1 MYDRIIGFKLSSL
14 LQRTIK
20 SKSAGRVQS
29 VTLRMIVDN
38 DQEIKDFKP
47 EEYWTL
53 DIVLDIN
60 GTKVTATLDK
70 IDGKTAA
77 IHNKEEAEALL
88 KRVADS
94 YHVASLTKTKKRVPS
109 KLPFTTSTM
118 QQEAYNRFKF
128 STSMTQSI
136 AQKLYEGLE
145 VNGEHVGLN
154 ELIGSK
160 PHLIVLSKNDKADT
174 LVTARWIAKY
184 NQEGITCFASNLKG
198 EKVFKVLNE
207 MSEPLVL
214 KKREKEKKLGMKK
227 QPLKLLIVG
236 IPNVGKSTLINN
248 LAGKRVARA
257 ANTPGVTRSEQWIK
271 LSGDFVLL
279 DTPGILPMN
288 YEGPLTARRL
298 AILGSIKEDVLPLDE
313 LYRFLFVF
321 LRENYKNCLQNR
333 YGIED
338 LSKLEAEEVLEIV
351 AKNRGYLLKNG
362 TFDYAKATSSIFK
375 DFQEGYFGRISLE
388 RP

>member
-1 MYDRIIGFKLSSL
+1 MNNQQQKNVHYFPGHMAK
-14 LQRTIK
+14 
-20 SKSAGRVQS
+20 V
-29 VTLRMIVDN
+29 LREMAPFVKN
-38 DQEIKDFKP
+38 A
-47 EEYWTL
+47 
-53 DIVLDIN
+53 DIV
-60 GTKVTATLDK
+60 V
-70 IDGKTAA
+70 
-77 IHNKEEAEALL
+77 E
-88 KRVADS
+88 VAD
-94 YHVASLTKTKKRVPS
+94 ARAP
-109 KLPFTTSTM
+109 
-118 QQEAYNRFKF
+118 F
-128 STSMTQSI
+128 STRNPM
-136 AQKLYEGLE
+136 
-145 VNGEHVGLN
+145 LN

-375 DFQEGYFGRISLE
+375 DFQEGYFGKISLE

>member
-1 MYDRIIGFKLSSL
+1 MNNQQQKNVHYFPGHMAK
-14 LQRTIK
+14 
-20 SKSAGRVQS
+20 A
-29 VTLRMIVDN
+29 LREMAPFVKN
-38 DQEIKDFKP
+38 A
-47 EEYWTL
+47 
-53 DIVLDIN
+53 DIV
-60 GTKVTATLDK
+60 V
-70 IDGKTAA
+70 
-77 IHNKEEAEALL
+77 E
-88 KRVADS
+88 VAD
-94 YHVASLTKTKKRVPS
+94 ARAP
-109 KLPFTTSTM
+109 
-118 QQEAYNRFKF
+118 F
-128 STSMTQSI
+128 STRNPM
-136 AQKLYEGLE
+136 
-145 VNGEHVGLN
+145 LN

-257 ANTPGVTRSEQWIK
+257 ANTPGITRSEQWIK

-375 DFQEGYFGRISLE
+375 DFQEGYFGKISLE

>member
-1 MYDRIIGFKLSSL
+1 MNNQQQKNVHYFPGHMAK
-14 LQRTIK
+14 
-20 SKSAGRVQS
+20 A
-29 VTLRMIVDN
+29 LREMAPFVKN
-38 DQEIKDFKP
+38 A
-47 EEYWTL
+47 
-53 DIVLDIN
+53 DIV
-60 GTKVTATLDK
+60 V
-70 IDGKTAA
+70 
-77 IHNKEEAEALL
+77 E
-88 KRVADS
+88 VAD
-94 YHVASLTKTKKRVPS
+94 ARAP
-109 KLPFTTSTM
+109 
-118 QQEAYNRFKF
+118 F
-128 STSMTQSI
+128 STRNPM
-136 AQKLYEGLE
+136 
-145 VNGEHVGLN
+145 LN

-338 LSKLEAEEVLEIV
+338 LSKFEAEEVLEIV

-375 DFQEGYFGRISLE
+375 DFQEGYFGKISLE

>member
-1 MYDRIIGFKLSSL
+1 MNNQQQKNVHYFPGHMAK
-14 LQRTIK
+14 
-20 SKSAGRVQS
+20 A
-29 VTLRMIVDN
+29 LREMAPFVKN
-38 DQEIKDFKP
+38 A
-47 EEYWTL
+47 
-53 DIVLDIN
+53 DIV
-60 GTKVTATLDK
+60 V
-70 IDGKTAA
+70 
-77 IHNKEEAEALL
+77 E
-88 KRVADS
+88 VAD
-94 YHVASLTKTKKRVPS
+94 ARAP
-109 KLPFTTSTM
+109 
-118 QQEAYNRFKF
+118 F
-128 STSMTQSI
+128 STRNP
-136 AQKLYEGLE
+136 L
-145 VNGEHVGLN
+145 LN
-154 ELIGSK
+154 ELIGNK

-214 KKREKEKKLGMKK
+214 KKREKEKKVGMKK

-362 TFDYAKATSSIFK
+362 TYDYAKATSSIFK
-375 DFQEGYFGRISLE
+375 DFQEGYFGKISLE

>member
-1 MYDRIIGFKLSSL
+1 MNNQQQKNVHYFPGHMAK
-14 LQRTIK
+14 
-20 SKSAGRVQS
+20 A
-29 VTLRMIVDN
+29 LREMAPFVKN
-38 DQEIKDFKP
+38 A
-47 EEYWTL
+47 
-53 DIVLDIN
+53 DIV
-60 GTKVTATLDK
+60 V
-70 IDGKTAA
+70 
-77 IHNKEEAEALL
+77 E
-88 KRVADS
+88 VAD
-94 YHVASLTKTKKRVPS
+94 ARAP
-109 KLPFTTSTM
+109 
-118 QQEAYNRFKF
+118 F
-128 STSMTQSI
+128 STRNPM
-136 AQKLYEGLE
+136 
-145 VNGEHVGLN
+145 LN

-184 NQEGITCFASNLKG
+184 NQEGIACFASNLKG

-214 KKREKEKKLGMKK
+214 NKREKEKKLGMKK

-375 DFQEGYFGRISLE
+375 DFQEGYFGKISLE

>member
-1 MYDRIIGFKLSSL
+1 MNNQQQKNVHYFPGHMAK
-14 LQRTIK
+14 
-20 SKSAGRVQS
+20 A
-29 VTLRMIVDN
+29 LREMAPFVKN
-38 DQEIKDFKP
+38 A
-47 EEYWTL
+47 
-53 DIVLDIN
+53 DIV
-60 GTKVTATLDK
+60 V
-70 IDGKTAA
+70 
-77 IHNKEEAEALL
+77 E
-88 KRVADS
+88 VAD
-94 YHVASLTKTKKRVPS
+94 ARAP
-109 KLPFTTSTM
+109 
-118 QQEAYNRFKF
+118 F
-128 STSMTQSI
+128 STRNPMLS
-136 AQKLYEGLE
+136 
-145 VNGEHVGLN
+145 

-174 LVTARWIAKY
+174 MVTARWIAKY

-362 TFDYAKATSSIFK
+362 TFDYAKETSSIFK
-375 DFQEGYFGRISLE
+375 DFQEGYFGKISLE

>member
-1 MYDRIIGFKLSSL
+1 MNNQQQKNVHYFPGHMAK
-14 LQRTIK
+14 
-20 SKSAGRVQS
+20 A
-29 VTLRMIVDN
+29 LREMAPFVKN
-38 DQEIKDFKP
+38 A
-47 EEYWTL
+47 
-53 DIVLDIN
+53 DIV
-60 GTKVTATLDK
+60 V
-70 IDGKTAA
+70 
-77 IHNKEEAEALL
+77 E
-88 KRVADS
+88 VAD
-94 YHVASLTKTKKRVPS
+94 ARAP
-109 KLPFTTSTM
+109 
-118 QQEAYNRFKF
+118 F
-128 STSMTQSI
+128 STRNPMLS
-136 AQKLYEGLE
+136 
-145 VNGEHVGLN
+145 

-362 TFDYAKATSSIFK
+362 TFDFAKATSSIFK
-375 DFQEGYFGRISLE
+375 DFQEGYFGKISLE

>member
-1 MYDRIIGFKLSSL
+1 MNNQQQKNVHYFPGHMAK
-14 LQRTIK
+14 
-20 SKSAGRVQS
+20 A
-29 VTLRMIVDN
+29 LREMAPFVKN
-38 DQEIKDFKP
+38 A
-47 EEYWTL
+47 
-53 DIVLDIN
+53 DIV
-60 GTKVTATLDK
+60 V
-70 IDGKTAA
+70 
-77 IHNKEEAEALL
+77 E
-88 KRVADS
+88 VAD
-94 YHVASLTKTKKRVPS
+94 ARAP
-109 KLPFTTSTM
+109 
-118 QQEAYNRFKF
+118 F
-128 STSMTQSI
+128 STRNPMLS
-136 AQKLYEGLE
+136 
-145 VNGEHVGLN
+145 

-313 LYRFLFVF
+313 LYHFLFVF

-375 DFQEGYFGRISLE
+375 DFQEGYFGKISLE

>member
-1 MYDRIIGFKLSSL
+1 MNNQQQKNVHYFPGHMAK
-14 LQRTIK
+14 
-20 SKSAGRVQS
+20 A
-29 VTLRMIVDN
+29 LREMAPFVKN
-38 DQEIKDFKP
+38 A
-47 EEYWTL
+47 
-53 DIVLDIN
+53 DIV
-60 GTKVTATLDK
+60 V
-70 IDGKTAA
+70 
-77 IHNKEEAEALL
+77 E
-88 KRVADS
+88 VAD
-94 YHVASLTKTKKRVPS
+94 ARAP
-109 KLPFTTSTM
+109 
-118 QQEAYNRFKF
+118 F
-128 STSMTQSI
+128 STRNPMLS
-136 AQKLYEGLE
+136 
-145 VNGEHVGLN
+145 

-257 ANTPGVTRSEQWIK
+257 ANTPGITRSEQWIK

-321 LRENYKNCLQNR
+321 LCENYKNCLQNR

-375 DFQEGYFGRISLE
+375 DFQEGYFGKISLE

>member
-1 MYDRIIGFKLSSL
+1 MNNQQQKNVHYFPGHMAK
-14 LQRTIK
+14 
-20 SKSAGRVQS
+20 A
-29 VTLRMIVDN
+29 LREMAPFVKN
-38 DQEIKDFKP
+38 A
-47 EEYWTL
+47 
-53 DIVLDIN
+53 DIV
-60 GTKVTATLDK
+60 V
-70 IDGKTAA
+70 
-77 IHNKEEAEALL
+77 E
-88 KRVADS
+88 VAD
-94 YHVASLTKTKKRVPS
+94 ARAP
-109 KLPFTTSTM
+109 
-118 QQEAYNRFKF
+118 F
-128 STSMTQSI
+128 STRNPM
-136 AQKLYEGLE
+136 
-145 VNGEHVGLN
+145 LN

-184 NQEGITCFASNLKG
+184 NQEGIACFASNLKG

-375 DFQEGYFGRISLE
+375 DFQEGYFGKISLE

>member
-1 MYDRIIGFKLSSL
+1 MNNQQQKNVHYFPGHMAK
-14 LQRTIK
+14 
-20 SKSAGRVQS
+20 A
-29 VTLRMIVDN
+29 LREMAPFVKN
-38 DQEIKDFKP
+38 A
-47 EEYWTL
+47 
-53 DIVLDIN
+53 DIV
-60 GTKVTATLDK
+60 V
-70 IDGKTAA
+70 
-77 IHNKEEAEALL
+77 E
-88 KRVADS
+88 VAD
-94 YHVASLTKTKKRVPS
+94 ARAP
-109 KLPFTTSTM
+109 
-118 QQEAYNRFKF
+118 F
-128 STSMTQSI
+128 STRNPM
-136 AQKLYEGLE
+136 
-145 VNGEHVGLN
+145 LN

-333 YGIED
+333 YGIEG

-375 DFQEGYFGRISLE
+375 DFQEGYFGKISLE

>member
-1 MYDRIIGFKLSSL
+1 MNNQQQKNVHYFPGHMAK
-14 LQRTIK
+14 
-20 SKSAGRVQS
+20 A
-29 VTLRMIVDN
+29 LREMAPFVKN
-38 DQEIKDFKP
+38 A
-47 EEYWTL
+47 
-53 DIVLDIN
+53 DIV
-60 GTKVTATLDK
+60 V
-70 IDGKTAA
+70 
-77 IHNKEEAEALL
+77 E
-88 KRVADS
+88 VAD
-94 YHVASLTKTKKRVPS
+94 ARAP
-109 KLPFTTSTM
+109 
-118 QQEAYNRFKF
+118 F
-128 STSMTQSI
+128 STRNPMLS
-136 AQKLYEGLE
+136 
-145 VNGEHVGLN
+145 

-184 NQEGITCFASNLKG
+184 NQEGVTCFASNLKG

-375 DFQEGYFGRISLE
+375 DFQEGYFGKISLE

>member
-1 MYDRIIGFKLSSL
+1 MNNQQQKNVHYFPGHMAK
-14 LQRTIK
+14 
-20 SKSAGRVQS
+20 A
-29 VTLRMIVDN
+29 LREMAPFVKN
-38 DQEIKDFKP
+38 A
-47 EEYWTL
+47 
-53 DIVLDIN
+53 DIV
-60 GTKVTATLDK
+60 V
-70 IDGKTAA
+70 
-77 IHNKEEAEALL
+77 E
-88 KRVADS
+88 VAD
-94 YHVASLTKTKKRVPS
+94 ARAP
-109 KLPFTTSTM
+109 
-118 QQEAYNRFKF
+118 F
-128 STSMTQSI
+128 STRNPM
-136 AQKLYEGLE
+136 
-145 VNGEHVGLN
+145 LN

-362 TFDYAKATSSIFK
+362 TFDYAKATSSLFK
-375 DFQEGYFGRISLE
+375 DFQEGYFGKISLE

>member
-1 MYDRIIGFKLSSL
+1 MNNQQQKNVHYFPGHMAK
-14 LQRTIK
+14 
-20 SKSAGRVQS
+20 A
-29 VTLRMIVDN
+29 LREMAPFVKN
-38 DQEIKDFKP
+38 A
-47 EEYWTL
+47 
-53 DIVLDIN
+53 DIV
-60 GTKVTATLDK
+60 V
-70 IDGKTAA
+70 
-77 IHNKEEAEALL
+77 E
-88 KRVADS
+88 VAD
-94 YHVASLTKTKKRVPS
+94 ARAP
-109 KLPFTTSTM
+109 
-118 QQEAYNRFKF
+118 F
-128 STSMTQSI
+128 STRNPM
-136 AQKLYEGLE
+136 
-145 VNGEHVGLN
+145 LN
-154 ELIGSK
+154 ELIGNK

-174 LVTARWIAKY
+174 LVTSRWIAKY
-184 NQEGITCFASNLKG
+184 NQEGIACFASNLKG

-214 KKREKEKKLGMKK
+214 KKREKEKKVGMKK

-338 LSKLEAEEVLEIV
+338 LTKLEAEEVLEIV

-362 TFDYAKATSSIFK
+362 AFDTIKATSSIFK
-375 DFQEGYFGRISLE
+375 DFQEGHFGKISLE

>member
-1 MYDRIIGFKLSSL
+1 MNNQQQKNVHYFPGHMAK
-14 LQRTIK
+14 
-20 SKSAGRVQS
+20 A
-29 VTLRMIVDN
+29 LREMAPFVKN
-38 DQEIKDFKP
+38 A
-47 EEYWTL
+47 
-53 DIVLDIN
+53 DIV
-60 GTKVTATLDK
+60 V
-70 IDGKTAA
+70 
-77 IHNKEEAEALL
+77 E
-88 KRVADS
+88 VAD
-94 YHVASLTKTKKRVPS
+94 ARAP
-109 KLPFTTSTM
+109 
-118 QQEAYNRFKF
+118 F
-128 STSMTQSI
+128 STRNPM
-136 AQKLYEGLE
+136 
-145 VNGEHVGLN
+145 LN
-154 ELIGSK
+154 ELIGNK

-214 KKREKEKKLGMKK
+214 KKREKERKLGMKK

-362 TFDYAKATSSIFK
+362 TFDYSKATSSIFK
-375 DFQEGYFGRISLE
+375 DFQEGYFGKISLE

>member
-1 MYDRIIGFKLSSL
+1 MNNQQQKNVHYFPGHMAKALREMAPF
-14 LQRTIK
+14 IK
-20 SKSAGRVQS
+20 NA
-29 VTLRMIVDN
+29 
-38 DQEIKDFKP
+38 
-47 EEYWTL
+47 
-53 DIVLDIN
+53 DIV
-60 GTKVTATLDK
+60 V
-70 IDGKTAA
+70 
-77 IHNKEEAEALL
+77 E
-88 KRVADS
+88 VAD
-94 YHVASLTKTKKRVPS
+94 ARAP
-109 KLPFTTSTM
+109 
-118 QQEAYNRFKF
+118 F
-128 STSMTQSI
+128 STRNPM
-136 AQKLYEGLE
+136 
-145 VNGEHVGLN
+145 LN
-154 ELIGSK
+154 ELIGNK

-174 LVTARWIAKY
+174 LVTSRWIAKY
-184 NQEGITCFASNLKG
+184 NQEGIACFASNLKG

-214 KKREKEKKLGMKK
+214 KKREKEKKVGMKK

-338 LSKLEAEEVLEIV
+338 LTKLEAEEVLEIV

-362 TFDYAKATSSIFK
+362 AFDTIKATSSIFK
-375 DFQEGYFGRISLE
+375 DFQEGHFGKISLE

>member
-1 MYDRIIGFKLSSL
+1 MNNQQQKNVHYFPGHMAK
-14 LQRTIK
+14 
-20 SKSAGRVQS
+20 A
-29 VTLRMIVDN
+29 LREMAPFVKN
-38 DQEIKDFKP
+38 A
-47 EEYWTL
+47 
-53 DIVLDIN
+53 DIV
-60 GTKVTATLDK
+60 V
-70 IDGKTAA
+70 
-77 IHNKEEAEALL
+77 E
-88 KRVADS
+88 VAD
-94 YHVASLTKTKKRVPS
+94 ARAP
-109 KLPFTTSTM
+109 
-118 QQEAYNRFKF
+118 F
-128 STSMTQSI
+128 STRNPM
-136 AQKLYEGLE
+136 
-145 VNGEHVGLN
+145 LN

-257 ANTPGVTRSEQWIK
+257 ANTPGVTRSAQWIK

-375 DFQEGYFGRISLE
+375 DFQEGYFGKISLE

>member
-1 MYDRIIGFKLSSL
+1 MNNQQQKNVHYFPGHMAK
-14 LQRTIK
+14 
-20 SKSAGRVQS
+20 A
-29 VTLRMIVDN
+29 LREMAPFVKNADVVV
-38 DQEIKDFKP
+38 E
-47 EEYWTL
+47 
-53 DIVLDIN
+53 
-60 GTKVTATLDK
+60 
-70 IDGKTAA
+70 
-77 IHNKEEAEALL
+77 
-88 KRVADS
+88 VAD
-94 YHVASLTKTKKRVPS
+94 ARAP
-109 KLPFTTSTM
+109 
-118 QQEAYNRFKF
+118 F
-128 STSMTQSI
+128 STRNPMLS
-136 AQKLYEGLE
+136 
-145 VNGEHVGLN
+145 

-375 DFQEGYFGRISLE
+375 DFQEGYFGKISLE

>member
-1 MYDRIIGFKLSSL
+1 MNNQQQKNVHYFPGHMAK
-14 LQRTIK
+14 
-20 SKSAGRVQS
+20 A
-29 VTLRMIVDN
+29 LREMAPFVKN
-38 DQEIKDFKP
+38 A
-47 EEYWTL
+47 
-53 DIVLDIN
+53 DIV
-60 GTKVTATLDK
+60 V
-70 IDGKTAA
+70 
-77 IHNKEEAEALL
+77 E
-88 KRVADS
+88 VAD
-94 YHVASLTKTKKRVPS
+94 ARAP
-109 KLPFTTSTM
+109 
-118 QQEAYNRFKF
+118 F
-128 STSMTQSI
+128 STRNPMLS
-136 AQKLYEGLE
+136 
-145 VNGEHVGLN
+145 

-174 LVTARWIAKY
+174 MVTARWIAKY

-288 YEGPLTARRL
+288 YEGPLTAKRL

-351 AKNRGYLLKNG
+351 AKNSGYLLKNG

-375 DFQEGYFGRISLE
+375 DFQEGYFGKISLE

>member
-1 MYDRIIGFKLSSL
+1 MNNQQQKNVHYFPGHMAK
-14 LQRTIK
+14 
-20 SKSAGRVQS
+20 A
-29 VTLRMIVDN
+29 LREMAPFVKN
-38 DQEIKDFKP
+38 A
-47 EEYWTL
+47 
-53 DIVLDIN
+53 DIV
-60 GTKVTATLDK
+60 V
-70 IDGKTAA
+70 
-77 IHNKEEAEALL
+77 E
-88 KRVADS
+88 VAD
-94 YHVASLTKTKKRVPS
+94 ARAP
-109 KLPFTTSTM
+109 
-118 QQEAYNRFKF
+118 F
-128 STSMTQSI
+128 STRNPM
-136 AQKLYEGLE
+136 
-145 VNGEHVGLN
+145 LN

-362 TFDYAKATSSIFK
+362 AFDTIKATSSIFK
-375 DFQEGYFGRISLE
+375 DFQEGHFGKISLE

>member
-1 MYDRIIGFKLSSL
+1 MNNQQQKNVHYFPGHMAK
-14 LQRTIK
+14 
-20 SKSAGRVQS
+20 A
-29 VTLRMIVDN
+29 LREMAPFVKN
-38 DQEIKDFKP
+38 A
-47 EEYWTL
+47 
-53 DIVLDIN
+53 DIV
-60 GTKVTATLDK
+60 V
-70 IDGKTAA
+70 
-77 IHNKEEAEALL
+77 E
-88 KRVADS
+88 VAD
-94 YHVASLTKTKKRVPS
+94 ARAP
-109 KLPFTTSTM
+109 
-118 QQEAYNRFKF
+118 F
-128 STSMTQSI
+128 STRNPM
-136 AQKLYEGLE
+136 
-145 VNGEHVGLN
+145 LN

-333 YGIED
+333 YGIDD
-338 LSKLEAEEVLEIV
+338 LSKFEAEEVLEIV

-375 DFQEGYFGRISLE
+375 DFQEGYFGKISLE

>member
-1 MYDRIIGFKLSSL
+1 MNNQQQKNVHYFPGHMAK
-14 LQRTIK
+14 
-20 SKSAGRVQS
+20 A
-29 VTLRMIVDN
+29 LREMAPFVKN
-38 DQEIKDFKP
+38 A
-47 EEYWTL
+47 
-53 DIVLDIN
+53 DIV
-60 GTKVTATLDK
+60 V
-70 IDGKTAA
+70 
-77 IHNKEEAEALL
+77 E
-88 KRVADS
+88 VAD
-94 YHVASLTKTKKRVPS
+94 ARAP
-109 KLPFTTSTM
+109 
-118 QQEAYNRFKF
+118 F
-128 STSMTQSI
+128 STRNPMLS
-136 AQKLYEGLE
+136 
-145 VNGEHVGLN
+145 

-313 LYRFLFVF
+313 LYRLLFVF

-375 DFQEGYFGRISLE
+375 DFQEGYFGKISLE

>member
-1 MYDRIIGFKLSSL
+1 MNNQQQKNVHYFPGHMAK
-14 LQRTIK
+14 
-20 SKSAGRVQS
+20 A
-29 VTLRMIVDN
+29 LREMAPFVKN
-38 DQEIKDFKP
+38 A
-47 EEYWTL
+47 
-53 DIVLDIN
+53 DIV
-60 GTKVTATLDK
+60 V
-70 IDGKTAA
+70 
-77 IHNKEEAEALL
+77 E
-88 KRVADS
+88 VAD
-94 YHVASLTKTKKRVPS
+94 ARAP
-109 KLPFTTSTM
+109 
-118 QQEAYNRFKF
+118 F
-128 STSMTQSI
+128 STRNPM
-136 AQKLYEGLE
+136 
-145 VNGEHVGLN
+145 LN
-154 ELIGSK
+154 ELIGNK

-174 LVTARWIAKY
+174 LVTSRWIAKY
-184 NQEGITCFASNLKG
+184 NQEGIACFASNLKG

-214 KKREKEKKLGMKK
+214 KKREKEKKVGMKK

-338 LSKLEAEEVLEIV
+338 LTKLEAEEVLEIV

-362 TFDYAKATSSIFK
+362 AFDTIKATSSIFK
-375 DFQEGYFGRISLE
+375 DFQEGYFGKISLE

>member
-1 MYDRIIGFKLSSL
+1 MNNQQQKNVHYFPGHMAK
-14 LQRTIK
+14 
-20 SKSAGRVQS
+20 A
-29 VTLRMIVDN
+29 LREMAPFVKN
-38 DQEIKDFKP
+38 A
-47 EEYWTL
+47 
-53 DIVLDIN
+53 DIV
-60 GTKVTATLDK
+60 V
-70 IDGKTAA
+70 
-77 IHNKEEAEALL
+77 E
-88 KRVADS
+88 VAD
-94 YHVASLTKTKKRVPS
+94 ARAP
-109 KLPFTTSTM
+109 
-118 QQEAYNRFKF
+118 F
-128 STSMTQSI
+128 STRNPM
-136 AQKLYEGLE
+136 
-145 VNGEHVGLN
+145 LN
-154 ELIGSK
+154 ELIGNK

-375 DFQEGYFGRISLE
+375 DFQEGYFGKISLE

>member
-1 MYDRIIGFKLSSL
+1 MNNQQQKNVHYFPGHMAKALREMAPF
-14 LQRTIK
+14 IK
-20 SKSAGRVQS
+20 NA
-29 VTLRMIVDN
+29 
-38 DQEIKDFKP
+38 
-47 EEYWTL
+47 
-53 DIVLDIN
+53 DIV
-60 GTKVTATLDK
+60 V
-70 IDGKTAA
+70 
-77 IHNKEEAEALL
+77 E
-88 KRVADS
+88 VAD
-94 YHVASLTKTKKRVPS
+94 ARAP
-109 KLPFTTSTM
+109 
-118 QQEAYNRFKF
+118 F
-128 STSMTQSI
+128 STRNPMLS
-136 AQKLYEGLE
+136 
-145 VNGEHVGLN
+145 

-248 LAGKRVARA
+248 LAGKRVAKA

-375 DFQEGYFGRISLE
+375 DFQEGYFGKISLE

>member
-1 MYDRIIGFKLSSL
+1 MNNQQQKNVHYFPGHMAK
-14 LQRTIK
+14 
-20 SKSAGRVQS
+20 A
-29 VTLRMIVDN
+29 LREMAPFVKN
-38 DQEIKDFKP
+38 A
-47 EEYWTL
+47 
-53 DIVLDIN
+53 DIV
-60 GTKVTATLDK
+60 V
-70 IDGKTAA
+70 
-77 IHNKEEAEALL
+77 E
-88 KRVADS
+88 VAD
-94 YHVASLTKTKKRVPS
+94 ARAP
-109 KLPFTTSTM
+109 
-118 QQEAYNRFKF
+118 F
-128 STSMTQSI
+128 STRNPM
-136 AQKLYEGLE
+136 
-145 VNGEHVGLN
+145 LN

-214 KKREKEKKLGMKK
+214 RKREKEKKLGMKK

-375 DFQEGYFGRISLE
+375 DFQEGYFGKISLE